1 MTKHQSERLR
11 LFSQSSDIE
20 ASDLIQ
26 ETTDILNN
34 MIQIIKPKINQS
46 VANIIEEFVRRSRLQ
61 ITVFALTVN
70 ITI

>member
-11 LFSQSSDIE
+11 IFSQSSDRE

-26 ETTDILNN
+26 ETTDILNK
-34 MIQIIKPKINQS
+34 MIKIIKPKVNQS
-46 VANIIEEFVRRSRLQ
+46 AANIFEEFVRRSRLQ

-70 ITI
+70 ITF